1 MHARQGRHPICF
13 TRLRHSALDVDA
25 FLFMGLEIV
34 MKLTNTQF
42 LATLKETVAEL
53 ATANKE
59 DKTFVHVLGD
69 DWEVQLPAGIRR
81 AMAKAIGRKKTNKAF
96 HRRFDRAV
104 IAYWFELTNN

>member
-1 MHARQGRHPICF
+1 MHARQGRHPIQF
-13 TRLRHSALDVDA
+13 MRLRHSALDVDA

-34 MKLTNTQF
+34 MKLTNAQF
-42 LATLKETVAEL
+42 LVRLKQKVAEL
-53 ATANKE
+53 ATEGKE

-81 AMAKAIGRKKTNKAF
+81 ALAKAIGCKTNKAF

-104 IAYWFELTNN
+104 IAYWFELTDN